1 MAAHAIEEFDVK
13 WTANSMYAASMDT
26 VKNFTPICLDEVPD
40 YFDADNNF
48 HSTSPS
54 GNA

>member
-1 MAAHAIEEFDVK
+1 
-13 WTANSMYAASMDT
+13 MYAASMDT
-26 VKNFTPICLDEVPD
+26 VKDFPPIYLGDVPD